1 VADVCGY
8 PAPAQLN
15 TRRTTHGLGGL
26 ITLEMGLLANLL
38 SAVLRAAAGS
48 VAACENKQI

>member
-15 TRRTTHGLGGL
+15 TRRTTRGLGGL
-26 ITLEMGLLANLL
+26 ITLEMGLLADLRY
-38 SAVLRAAAGS
+38 SAESSSRKCG
-48 VAACENKQI
+48 CM